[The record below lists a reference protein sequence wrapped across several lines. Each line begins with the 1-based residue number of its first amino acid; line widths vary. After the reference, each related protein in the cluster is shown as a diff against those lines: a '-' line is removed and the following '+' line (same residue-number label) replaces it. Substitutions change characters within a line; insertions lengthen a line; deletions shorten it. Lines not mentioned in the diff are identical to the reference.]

1 MGTRSRE
8 TPPSTRAGIMKSG
21 RVEFVKSSSVRR
33 SAQTAVSAGH
43 WYLPCS
49 LTRFAYSYVYSIIAF
64 YSMFPT
70 VLDNCIKNKL
80 NTGLQ
85 QVVASLTFAYDISIS
100 SNKPYLEEND
110 VASHHPCGLG
120 EHSRGRTIRSSEA
133 AVGRADTA
141 GVEWVLCSC
150 SVKVSCS
157 RDMPRQSQQSTVHG
171 GAAD

>member
-1 MGTRSRE
+1 MELSLAGTRSRE

-33 SAQTAVSAGH
+33 SAQAAVSAGH

-49 LTRFAYSYVYSIIAF
+49 LTRFAYSYVYSITAF

-133 AVGRADTA
+133 AVGR
-141 GVEWVLCSC
+141 GYGRS
-150 SVKVSCS
+150 
-157 RDMPRQSQQSTVHG
+157 
-171 GAAD
+171 